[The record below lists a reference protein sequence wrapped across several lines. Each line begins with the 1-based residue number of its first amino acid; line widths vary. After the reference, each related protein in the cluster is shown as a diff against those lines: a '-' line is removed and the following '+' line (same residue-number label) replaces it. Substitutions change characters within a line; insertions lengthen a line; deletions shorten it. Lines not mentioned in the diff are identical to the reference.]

1 MDILRTRL
9 VAWALDRA
17 QGDGRYTIPYL
28 VADPDDRY
36 GYRHRPLADRAEV
49 YRHSGIDLQD
59 ATRLPQDPARA
70 MGCLVRF
77 RERRYAGIN
86 PAPGD
91 LWRLASIA
99 SGIRRSDRTD
109 EAGGPARS
117 GCLGMA
123 AGHRLASNAVAAS
136 WPGRLRPTQASLD
149 GRRKRAEGRFDRLR
163 GEEVRGGAAKL
174 RHRGFGQQNLLL
186 HPAAMG
192 GEQPLAL

>member
-1 MDILRTRL
+1 MRW
-9 VAWALDRA
+9 VASFVSGNA
-17 QGDGRYTIPYL
+17 GTPGSTP
-28 VADPDDRY
+28 
-36 GYRHRPLADRAEV
+36 RPAIMA
-49 YRHSGIDLQD
+49 
-59 ATRLPQDPARA
+59 
-70 MGCLVRF
+70 
-77 RERRYAGIN
+77 AGIH
-86 PAPGD
+86 
-91 LWRLASIA
+91 RI
-99 SGIRRSDRTD
+99 GIRRPDRTD

-136 WPGRLRPTQASLD
+136 WPGRLRPTQAGLD

>member
-86 PAPGD
+86 PRPAIYGGWHPSHRDTATRPDG
-91 LWRLASIA
+91 RGRRPCPKRMPRNGGRSSTGFECRRGFMARPPTTHA
-99 SGIRRSDRTD
+99 SGPRWKE
-109 EAGGPARS
+109 EAR
-117 GCLGMA
+117 
-123 AGHRLASNAVAAS
+123 
-136 WPGRLRPTQASLD
+136 
-149 GRRKRAEGRFDRLR
+149 
-163 GEEVRGGAAKL
+163 
-174 RHRGFGQQNLLL
+174 
-186 HPAAMG
+186 
-192 GEQPLAL
+192 

>member
-59 ATRLPQDPARA
+59 AARLPQDPARA

-99 SGIRRSDRTD
+99 SGYGDPTGRTRP
-109 EAGGPARS
+109 EALPEADASEWRPVIDWLRMPSRLHGPA
-117 GCLGMA
+117 A
-123 AGHRLASNAVAAS
+123 YD
-136 WPGRLRPTQASLD
+136 P
-149 GRRKRAEGRFDRLR
+149 RKRA
-163 GEEVRGGAAKL
+163 
-174 RHRGFGQQNLLL
+174 
-186 HPAAMG
+186 
-192 GEQPLAL
+192 